1 MDSSVWIDFFSST
14 PGTAGAELH
23 RMIADSEAFA
33 LSGII
38 VAEILQGLTRNVRR
52 IEEYLMQWDLLEPAG
67 FDTFRS
73 AAAIYRM
80 ARQRG
85 ITPTTIDTIIAT
97 IALEHG
103 AAVFTLDKDFNQIAK
118 ITGLTLYAF

>member
-1 MDSSVWIDFFSST
+1 
-14 PGTAGAELH
+14 
-23 RMIADSEAFA
+23 MIADSEAFA

-52 IEEYLMQWDLLEPAG
+52 IEEYLMQWDLLEPTG
-67 FDTFRS
+67 FYTFRS